1 MQALL
6 RRGFSS
12 SSTAHQ
18 ARPKLKKSRRA
29 EAIQRPAFPPDNPFL
44 PSSALVGTQ
53 WRPPIQPEEAPRF
66 PLLVPLAAVDANLT
80 KKISKPDSFAQDQ
93 LAVRQLTLH
102 GQAQLHKIVE
112 DWTRNELNVMGTVRE
127 ETIQIFMK
135 LLLHPSTLAPL
146 AEKLKLRTA
155 GRRVPAK
162 ASHHAPQ
169 RIVPAS
175 TVADEEL
182 SELLYYLIGSMDR
195 TLPRRTARDDAPS
208 PRLKRYVVEL
218 FMNGLSHTSAREL
231 LIRAGQLSGQALIG
245 NKAGHARAEIR
256 VAQLHIW
263 GARRDRKIRKLV
275 PDQIAHRTPLRLR
288 KAAILKQRWIHEER
302 AMVQWRNRLLRVSAT
317 QENEATAE
325 KLRRL
330 EHAQK
335 VKQWNQERELRQP
348 SSATTSSPT
357 LLSKLF
363 NFWPFASPEHH
374 SPAKST

>member
-1 MQALL
+1 MQ
-6 RRGFSS
+6 
-12 SSTAHQ
+12 
-18 ARPKLKKSRRA
+18 
-29 EAIQRPAFPPDNPFL
+29 
-44 PSSALVGTQ
+44 
-53 WRPPIQPEEAPRF
+53 
-66 PLLVPLAAVDANLT
+66 
-80 KKISKPDSFAQDQ
+80 
-93 LAVRQLTLH
+93 
-102 GQAQLHKIVE
+102 
-112 DWTRNELNVMGTVRE
+112 
-127 ETIQIFMK
+127 

-195 TLPRRTARDDAPS
+195 TLPRTAGDDMATPS

-218 FMNGLSHTSAREL
+218 FMHGLSHTSAREL

-263 GARRDRKIRKLV
+263 GSRRDRKIRKLV

-302 AMVQWRNRLLRVSAT
+302 AMVQWRNRLVSFFF
-317 QENEATAE
+317 
-325 KLRRL
+325 L
-330 EHAQK
+330 
-335 VKQWNQERELRQP
+335 VP
-348 SSATTSSPT
+348 S
-357 LLSKLF
+357 LF
-363 NFWPFASPEHH
+363 PP
-374 SPAKST
+374 

>member
-1 MQALL
+1 MHAL

-12 SSTAHQ
+12 SCSAHQ
-18 ARPKLKKSRRA
+18 ARPTLKKCARA
-29 EAIQRPAFPPDNPFL
+29 EAIQRPAFPPDSPFL

-53 WRPPIQPEEAPRF
+53 WRPPIQPDEAPRF
-66 PLLVPLAAVDANLT
+66 PLLVPLAAVDASLT
-80 KKISKPDSFAQDQ
+80 KKIPKPDSFAEEQV
-93 LAVRQLTLH
+93 AVRQLTLH

-112 DWTRNELNVMGTVRE
+112 HWTRNELNVMGTVRE

-182 SELLYYLIGSMDR
+182 SELLYYMIGSMDR
-195 TLPRRTARDDAPS
+195 TLPRTAGDDAPS
-208 PRLKRYVVEL
+208 PRLKRYVVGL
-218 FMNGLSHTSAREL
+218 LMHGLSHTSAREL
-231 LIRAGQLSGQALIG
+231 LVRAGQLSGQALIG
-245 NKAGHARAEIR
+245 NKDGHARAEIR

-335 VKQWNQERELRQP
+335 VKQWNQERERQP
-348 SSATTSSPT
+348 SSASTRSPS

-363 NFWPFASPEHH
+363 NFWPFASPEQH
-374 SPAKST
+374 SPVKSTS